1 MLGARYTVFVSA
13 LSLLSSIVVSAPKP
27 SAAYSLLPLVTE
39 EAQTLPSGWIEG
51 TLAINYFRNGRYPG
65 FTPSGI
71 IRSQTLLA
79 LPQVAFHIGVGNWA
93 EFQASYEMLYL
104 DETAFDGDTNHQYG
118 GGDARIFTKL
128 WFARERGWLPAIGMR
143 FGTKL
148 PNATRGS
155 GLGTDDTDFAAAA
168 LLSKTLG
175 PLTANVNMGI
185 SLLGNSGPIFGNS
198 YAAGGQDDL
207 FTYSIAVVSKPLG
220 ATTEGAVTLKL
231 LGEFDGQT
239 GSRVFDNDFN
249 NIRGGLRLQRGAGT
263 LFVGVSAGLSGIAA
277 EIGASAG
284 FTYTF
289 DSATLFPAED

>member
-1 MLGARYTVFVSA
+1 MLWSRSTVKLSAFLLLGCIGA
-13 LSLLSSIVVSAPKP
+13 SIPTR

-39 EAQTLPSGWIEG
+39 EAQTLPSGWVEG
-51 TLAINYFRNGRYPG
+51 TIAINYFRNARYPP
-65 FTPSGI
+65 FTPAGI
-71 IRSQTLLA
+71 IRSQTLMT
-79 LPQVAFHIGVGNWA
+79 LPQLSFHVGVGNWA

-128 WFARERGWLPAIGMR
+128 WFARERTWLPAIGMR

-175 PLTANVNMGI
+175 PLTTNVNMGI

-207 FTYSIAVVSKPLG
+207 FTYNIGIVSRPLG
-220 ATTEGAVTLKL
+220 AMAAGATTLKL

-249 NIRGGLRLQRGAGT
+249 EIRGGLRLQRGAGT
-263 LFVGVSAGLSGIAA
+263 LFAGISAGLSGIAA
-277 EIGASAG
+277 EIGASVG

-289 DSATLFPAED
+289 DAATLFPAE

>member
-1 MLGARYTVFVSA
+1 MLWSRCTVLLPA
-13 LSLLSSIVVSAPKP
+13 LLLLGSIVASTPNP

-51 TLAINYFRNGRYPG
+51 TLAIDYFRNGRYPP
-65 FTPSGI
+65 FTPPGI
-71 IRSQTLLA
+71 IRSQTLIA
-79 LPQVAFHIGVGNWA
+79 LPQVAFHIGVGGWA

-128 WFARERGWLPAIGMR
+128 WFARERTWLPAIGMR
-143 FGTKL
+143 VGTKL

-155 GLGTDDTDFAAAA
+155 GLGTDDTDFAATA

-175 PLTANVNMGI
+175 PVTTHVNLGI

-198 YAAGGQDDL
+198 FGAGGQDDL
-207 FTYSIAVVSKPLG
+207 FTYTIGVASKPLG
-220 ATTEGAVTLKL
+220 ATAEGAMTLRL
-231 LGEFDGQT
+231 LAEIDGQT
-239 GSRVFDNDFN
+239 GSRFDNDFS

-263 LFVGVSAGLSGIAA
+263 LFIGVSAALSGIAA
-277 EIGASAG
+277 EIGASGG

-289 DSATLFPAED
+289 DSATLFPAD